1 MRWRGDADESGQSE
15 GAVLMRYTRKDT
27 PEMVR
32 FAIMVQKK
40 IMKNFI
46 YGDGKWTVEQ
56 DDEDGSVYARCGNEL
71 HRIPAELFYL
81 DPERV
86 MTGAGTLQKQWDS
99 TLAEQRSAQRF
110 RKTKGEQYRIRFQT
124 GRTYICLNGEV
135 ATISR

>member
-40 IMKNFI
+40 IMKDFI

-56 DDEDGSVYARCGNEL
+56 DDEDGSVYDSCGNEL
-71 HRIPAELFYL
+71 HRIPAELFYI
-81 DPERV
+81 DPWRV
-86 MTGAGTLQKQWDS
+86 MTGECTLQEQWDS
-99 TLAEQRSAQRF
+99 TLAEQRSALRF

-135 ATISR
+135 ATIIR